1 MGFMWFIY
9 FVLIENYIKSFQ
21 GEMKKIFFLI
31 SMLTILN
38 GCAQSTSLVGPTY
51 TIAKSGSIIQAGNS
65 FAVSYGIKQLTGTT
79 PGEYAMSLVNN
90 DKDDSLLMTEK
101 ERECQTFHSS
111 SLTEIFF
118 ETLDGIDCIRNPFS
132 ILK

>member
-1 MGFMWFIY
+1 MWFIY
-9 FVLIENYIKSFQ
+9 FVLIRFYIKSFQ

-31 SMLTILN
+31 SMLAILN
-38 GCAQSTSLVGPTY
+38 GCAQTTSLVGPTY

-65 FAVSYGIKQLTGTT
+65 FAASYGIKKLTGTT
-79 PGEYAMSLVNN
+79 PGEYAMSFVN
-90 DKDDSLLMTEK
+90 DYKVDPLLMTEN

>member
-1 MGFMWFIY
+1 
-9 FVLIENYIKSFQ
+9 
-21 GEMKKIFFLI
+21 MKKIFFLI
-31 SMLTILN
+31 SMLAILN
-38 GCAQSTSLVGPTY
+38 GCAQTTSLVGPTY

-65 FAVSYGIKQLTGTT
+65 FAASYGIKKLTGTT
-79 PGEYAMSLVNN
+79 PGEYAMSFVNEYKA
-90 DKDDSLLMTEK
+90 DLLLMTEN

>member
-1 MGFMWFIY
+1 MWFIY
-9 FVLIENYIKSFQ
+9 FVLIRFYIKSFQ

-31 SMLTILN
+31 SMLAILN
-38 GCAQSTSLVGPTY
+38 GCAQTTSLVGPTY
-51 TIAKSGSIIQAGNS
+51 TIAKSGNIIQAGNS
-65 FAVSYGIKQLTGTT
+65 FAASYGIKKLTGTT
-79 PGEYAMSLVNN
+79 PGEYAMSFVN
-90 DKDDSLLMTEK
+90 DYKVDPLLMTEN

>member
-1 MGFMWFIY
+1 
-9 FVLIENYIKSFQ
+9 
-21 GEMKKIFFLI
+21 
-31 SMLTILN
+31 MLAILN

-51 TIAKSGSIIQAGNS
+51 TIAKSGNIIQAGNS
-65 FAVSYGIKQLTGTT
+65 FAASYGIKKLTGTT
-79 PGEYAMSLVNN
+79 PGEYAMSFVN
-90 DKDDSLLMTEK
+90 DYKVDPLLMTEN

-118 ETLDGIDCIRNPFS
+118 ETLDGIDCIRDPFS